1 MFSEEFFISLEI
13 YRPRELFKDLLTYW
27 LIWRLTDLG
36 SYLEIL
42 LPRKLFEVL
51 LTNWLIWR
59 FTDLLTY
66 LKIYWPIGSY
76 LNVYLMK
83 SYLEIYWPID
93 LFKELLT
100 YRELFEDL
108 LT

>member
-1 MFSEEFFISLEI
+1 M
-13 YRPRELFKDLLTYW
+13 
-27 LIWRLTDLG
+27 
-36 SYLEIL
+36 
-42 LPRKLFEVL
+42 
-51 LTNWLIWR
+51 
-59 FTDLLTY
+59 
-66 LKIYWPIGSY
+66 SY